1 MGISVSTGGKEEI
14 RSEPNVVPLCDVLLV
29 LLIIFMVVTPLIQ
42 KGVELRLPNASFTTD
57 VPENP
62 PVVLSIQR
70 SNQPQDKGFRLYIN
84 NDKVTLENL
93 QNGLEE
99 AFLTVPEKKLYLR
112 MDQDLEFGILAE
124 SILDIIKASGVEVV
138 GIITEKKTEKVD

>member
-1 MGISVSTGGKEEI
+1 MGFSVSASGKEEI

-29 LLIIFMVVTPLIQ
+29 LLIIFMVVTPLVQ
-42 KGVELRLPNASFTTD
+42 KGVDVRLPGASFTTD

-70 SNQPQDKGFRLYIN
+70 SAQEPKGFRLYIN
-84 NDKVTLENL
+84 NDKVTLETL